1 MAKTAS
7 IQVRVEP
14 NIKLEVEKILKA
26 LGLSTS
32 EAINIFMRK
41 IIAEK
46 GIPFS
51 LSIPNEK
58 TIVSLSN
65 IVKGKNLSKEY
76 SDPDEMLNDLKN

>member
-26 LGLSTS
+26 IGLSTS

-58 TIVSLSN
+58 TIISLSN
-65 IVKGKNLSKEY
+65 IAEGKNLSKEY
-76 SDPDEMLNDLKN
+76 SSPDEMLEDLKK